1 MKQFANNLPGKEWAI
16 GFLKRRRELTERLSN
31 NIKRKRAEVSLA
43 TIKEYFANLTPEI
56 DGVPPENI
64 WNYDETNLTDDPGNK
79 RIITKRGSKH
89 PERIINSTKSAIS
102 IMFCGNATG
111 EILPPY
117 TVYKA
122 ESMWTTWTEGGP
134 LNARY
139 NRSKSGWFDN
149 VTFEDWFFQLVLPR
163 LKMQA
168 GKKVLIGDNLS
179 SHINVAVLKKCE
191 ETQIAFIALPPNST
205 HLTQPLDIAYFRPMK
220 VAWRKILGQWK
231 ETGNGRNAAGLS
243 KDQFPRLLKCLMD
256 RLSAN
261 GAGNLQS
268 GFRKAGIYP
277 TDAQQVLDCL
287 PSSKSEHEANVS
299 MSFIEHLESL
309 RGAESNARKRKRKKI
324 NVTPGKSVSAADV
337 SVTEV
342 TSREDDEDSSDTDP
356 EQEVDDRSSH
366 EDMACNSRST
376 ARNLKVN
383 DYVIVEYEGELFP
396 GIVCVKNSTG
406 AEISVMQRSGVNWKW
421 PKLND
426 QIFYDNLDIKMIIN
440 KPKEVSKRGAFSV
453 PELSDRWL

>member
-1 MKQFANNLPGKEWAI
+1 M
-16 GFLKRRRELTERLSN
+16 
-31 NIKRKRAEVSLA
+31 
-43 TIKEYFANLTPEI
+43 TPEI
-56 DGVPPENI
+56 DSVPPENI

-149 VTFEDWFFQLVLPR
+149 VTFEDWFFHLVLPR

-191 ETQIAFIALPPNST
+191 ENQIAFIALPPNST

-220 VAWRKILGQWK
+220 VAGRK
-231 ETGNGRNAAGLS
+231 S
-243 KDQFPRLLKCLMD
+243 
-256 RLSAN
+256 
-261 GAGNLQS
+261 
-268 GFRKAGIYP
+268 
-277 TDAQQVLDCL
+277 
-287 PSSKSEHEANVS
+287 
-299 MSFIEHLESL
+299 
-309 RGAESNARKRKRKKI
+309 
-324 NVTPGKSVSAADV
+324 
-337 SVTEV
+337 
-342 TSREDDEDSSDTDP
+342 
-356 EQEVDDRSSH
+356 
-366 EDMACNSRST
+366 
-376 ARNLKVN
+376 
-383 DYVIVEYEGELFP
+383 
-396 GIVCVKNSTG
+396 
-406 AEISVMQRSGVNWKW
+406 
-421 PKLND
+421 
-426 QIFYDNLDIKMIIN
+426 
-440 KPKEVSKRGAFSV
+440 
-453 PELSDRWL
+453 